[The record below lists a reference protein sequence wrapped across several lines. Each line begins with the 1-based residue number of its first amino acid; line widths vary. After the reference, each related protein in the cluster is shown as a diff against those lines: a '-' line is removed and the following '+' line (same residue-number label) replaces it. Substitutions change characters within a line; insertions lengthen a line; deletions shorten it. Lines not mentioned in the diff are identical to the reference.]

1 MPGKVLKMA
10 TQTVAGLAHELDQE
24 GCAYGQVSR
33 ERLSHIQ
40 AAVERVAGAIE
51 RVETKLNYVLAAIGL
66 QLFGFVLG
74 VIVFLLYHTGGKSSS
89 NPVLHAPAMRLGGIS
104 SCPTRTS
111 HEAGWIIL
119 CYTHQGEGNR
129 MALTPQKIA
138 HIIANRA
145 LFRTGRTTAV
155 AIVYRTAYGGHTAVR
170 ANIIL
175 KQQGSSVP
183 TALDTA
189 GMVVNEYLAEFDL
202 IIDPSAVAYVALT
215 PGGAVDDAS
224 IAAATLLEVL
234 SYRLSG
240 LVQDRYQVS
249 LRRLR

>member
-40 AAVERVAGAIE
+40 AAVERVADE
-51 RVETKLNYVLAAIGL
+51 VQRVETKLNYVLAAIGL

-74 VIVFLLYHTGGKSSS
+74 VIVFLLYHTGGK
-89 NPVLHAPAMRLGGIS
+89 
-104 SCPTRTS
+104 
-111 HEAGWIIL
+111 W
-119 CYTHQGEGNR
+119 
-129 MALTPQKIA
+129 MALTPLKVA

-145 LFRTGRTTAV
+145 IFRAGRTTPV
-155 AIVYRTAYGGHTAVR
+155 AIVYRTAYGGHTAVS

-175 KQQGSSVP
+175 KGQGSSVP
-183 TALDTA
+183 ATLDTA

-202 IIDPSAVAYVALT
+202 TIDPSMVAYVALT
-215 PGGAVDDAS
+215 PNGAVDDAEYRRGV
-224 IAAATLLEVL
+224 AVGGAEL
-234 SYRLSG
+234 SALRPG
-240 LVQDRYQVS
+240 HDRYQVG